1 MEMMMTAA
9 ATTLNLGAVSVGTA
23 QTNGP
28 SDNSSGSEF
37 SNVLSDVRGSA
48 NQVQSKE
55 TSKTVDSTAAQAVQT
70 QTVEQNTAVS
80 SPEQSIEPESLA
92 DVIAELVQTL
102 SNESGEE
109 QDTVVKALLEI
120 LKKMQA
126 QKNGE
131 TDEAVNI
138 VMELLASMLG
148 QNVQLLQ
155 PTAIGVTI
163 PKTSDEIAQ
172 ITSEQPDTSVNANA
186 DMNTNVSASV
196 QLSENAV
203 ETGFVQLNQPSSENN
218 DAVSGKTNTPEQTSD
233 SVQPEQAEQT
243 ENPVP
248 TVNNDDVQ
256 QLLNELLSQAQK
268 ELGLTKTEFSAKNND
283 FTETLSPDS
292 TENLSEQPA
301 QNEQSVQNEQS
312 FDTFS
317 LRINHRDSTQE
328 LNSIIHTDEQPDT
341 NRTEISSEQPLTQFT
356 ALQPET
362 AEIQPATEEH
372 TVHAA
377 PPEQQLAEEI
387 LSKAETLNGGRTE
400 FTMELNPETL
410 GKITVKLVSAHGRV
424 EVSIS
429 AENEETGRLLQSR
442 GENIGNTLRES
453 GIELERY
460 QVVSEREEA
469 QLMQDS
475 YDGSSKNPYG
485 RDDEENSEN
494 QDDGEFLELLSQL

>member
-9 ATTLNLGAVSVGTA
+9 TTTLNLGAVSVGTT
-23 QTNGP
+23 QTNGS
-28 SDNSSGSEF
+28 SDNSSGSDF

-48 NQVQSKE
+48 NQVQPKE
-55 TSKTVDSTAAQAVQT
+55 TGRTVDNTAAQAVQT

-80 SPEQSIEPESLA
+80 SPEQTPETEALT

-109 QDTVVKALLEI
+109 QDTIVKALLEI

-155 PTAIGVTI
+155 PTAVGVTI

-172 ITSEQPDTSVNANA
+172 ITSEQPDTNVSA

-196 QLSENAV
+196 QMSENAV

-218 DAVSGKTNTPEQTSD
+218 DAVSGKTNNSEQTSA
-233 SVQPEQAEQT
+233 SVQLEQAEQT

-248 TVNNDDVQ
+248 TVNSDDVQ

-268 ELGLTKTEFSAKNND
+268 ELGLTKAEFSAKNND

-292 TENLSEQPA
+292 AENLSEQPA

-328 LNSIIHTDEQPDT
+328 LNSIIHTDEQSDT

-485 RDDEENSEN
+485 RDDDENSEN